1 MTLTNVLVAI
11 NVVAFVWELTTGG
24 PNADHG
30 QLYGPAVVVYHQ
42 WWRIVTA
49 AFLHGS
55 IMHIAFNMLALY
67 QVGNVVEQLFGKVRF
82 SLLYAIA
89 MLGSGFAVIAFSY
102 TAVTLGA
109 SGAIFGLFGA
119 LVAVGLRLGARGRS
133 LIAQVLPIIG
143 LNLIFT
149 FAIPNISAA
158 AHVGGLITGF
168 LAGLVLFMVPSRN
181 LQLAYAYANDPSA
194 EPPIEHAAPVHDETG
209 VETIEQPPNAGL
221 REPDGVAPLEARDP
235 HE

>member
-11 NVVAFVWELTTGG
+11 NVILFGWELATGG
-24 PNADHG
+24 ANADHG
-30 QLYGPAVVVYHQ
+30 QLYGPAVMVHHQ

-49 AFLHGS
+49 AFLHAN
-55 IMHIAFNMLALY
+55 ITHIAFNMIALY

-82 SLLYAIA
+82 TLLYAIA
-89 MLGSGFAVIAFSY
+89 MLGSGLAVITFSY

-133 LIAQVLPIIG
+133 LIGQVLPIIG
-143 LNLIFT
+143 LNLVFT

-168 LAGLVLFMVPSRN
+168 LAGLLLFMVPPRGR
-181 LQLAYAYANDPSA
+181 QLAYAYANDPRA
-194 EPPIEHAAPVHDETG
+194 EPPIEQEATPVHA
-209 VETIEQPPNAGL
+209 ETIEQ
-221 REPDGVAPLEARDP
+221 RDAPE
-235 HE
+235 